1 MAKYKI
7 SIGELIDRL
16 SIMNIKIWHLDTELS
31 ILNKSKKK
39 KDKIKAGELAAL
51 TRDANRERTD
61 LREGI
66 NELIEGR
73 TRGTNKIEYTK
84 LGR

>member
-39 KDKIKAGELAAL
+39 KDKIRAGELAAL

-61 LREGI
+61 LREEI
-66 NELIEGR
+66 NLKLEGR
-73 TRGTNKIEYTK
+73 SRGTNKIEYTN

>member
-1 MAKYKI
+1 MPKYKI

-66 NELIEGR
+66 NAIIEGR